1 MNSSKIIVE
10 MVNNA
15 AKADKVNYP
24 DAPIVNEQI
33 GPYTDQFDQKN
44 EENDTRRGNGERHS
58 PLPHE
63 IPISQIREVTLR
75 AMSAP
80 PPPKRKLF
88 LDERD
93 IMEKIKKASKTG
105 KNHINIK
112 SKYVEYETLKM
123 FEEMGYK
130 CVKKRPKSWLGK
142 KLKKIL
148 PDRLEIKWS
157 FS

>member
-24 DAPIVNEQI
+24 DAPICSEQI
-33 GPYTDQFDQKN
+33 GPYTDQFDQKK
-44 EENDTRRGNGERHS
+44 EGIDDSQRKS

-75 AMSAP
+75 AMSAA

-93 IMEKIKKASKTG
+93 IMEKIKIASKTG